1 MALELEGLEMAVA
14 ALNRAL
20 ATSDDADFMRGIPQT
35 AREVIKAGVIQHFE
49 FTYELCWKFVKRWLE
64 TNVSPGVADGVSRRE
79 LYRMAR
85 ENLLIA
91 DIDALMRHHEARNLT
106 SHTYHANVADRV
118 YAAAHEFAGDAA
130 GLLAALRAR
139 ND

>member
-1 MALELEGLEMAVA
+1 MALELESLELAVA

-20 ATSDDADFMRGIPQT
+20 ATSDDAAFMGSIPAD
-35 AREVIKAGVIQHFE
+35 ARAVIKAGVIQHFE
-49 FTYELCWKFVKRWLE
+49 FTYELCWKFAKRWLE
-64 TNVSPGVADGVSRRE
+64 TNISPGVADGVSRRE

-91 DIDALMRHHEARNLT
+91 DVDAWMRHHDARNLT
-106 SHTYHANVADRV
+106 SHTYHVDVADRV
-118 YAAAHEFAGDAA
+118 YAAAHDFARDAT
-130 GLLAALRAR
+130 GLLSALGAR